1 MTVSPREVVPFV
13 RRCDALLVNLGMFDV
28 ERQKAAL
35 AAIPVAN
42 KKRTPWVL
50 DPVYID
56 SSAPRA
62 AFAKR
67 LVAKKPTA
75 LRLNEHELAA
85 LGGNAKDLAA
95 FTRHAARIYTVIG
108 LTGER
113 DFVSDGTRLST
124 ISNGDPMMAKVTAMG
139 CAGSAVVA
147 ASGCRGRSVARNDR
161 GADDVWRRGRGCRGA
176 RARTGHVR
184 GRDHRRAARTQPR
197 GAGRQG
203 EGDVMLFSSSFR
215 PSERSER
222 EPESI
227 TTNMKM
233 DFGFAPI
240 ARRRRALTRL
250 GARPGM
256 TAVEMP

>member
-1 MTVSPREVVPFV
+1 MRSLLGELPEITADIVERLRERRPRVHCITNPVAQTFTANVLLAAGAIPSMTVSPREIVPFV

-75 LRLNEHELAA
+75 LRLNQHELAA

-95 FTRHAARIYTVIG
+95 FTRHTANMNTVIG

-124 ISNGDPMMAKVTAMG
+124 ISNGAPMMAKVTAMG
-139 CAGSAVVA
+139 CAGSALVA
-147 ASGCRGRSVARNDR
+147 ACLAVEDDAWLATTAALTIFGIAGEVA
-161 GADDVWRRGRGCRGA
+161 A
-176 RARTGHVR
+176 
-184 GRDHRRAARTQPR
+184 
-197 GAGRQG
+197 
-203 EGDVMLFSSSFR
+203 
-215 PSERSER
+215 ERSR
-222 EPESI
+222 
-227 TTNMKM
+227 
-233 DFGFAPI
+233 G
-240 ARRRRALTRL
+240 
-250 GARPGM
+250 PG
-256 TAVEMP
+256 TFAVEIVDALHALNRVTLIGKARVT

>member
-1 MTVSPREVVPFV
+1 MRSPRSELPDITAEIVERLRQRRPRVHCITNPVAQNFTANVLLAAGAIPSMTVSPKEVVPFV

-42 KKRTPWVL
+42 KKHTPWVL

-75 LRLNEHELAA
+75 LRLNQHELDA

-95 FTRHAARIYTVIG
+95 FTRHAAKMHTVIG

-113 DFVSDGTRLST
+113 DFVSDGTRLAT
-124 ISNGDPMMAKVTAMG
+124 IANGHPLMAKVTAMG
-139 CAGSAVVA
+139 CAGSALVA
-147 ASGCRGRSVARNDR
+147 ACLAVEDDAWLATTAALIMFGVA
-161 GADDVWRRGRGCRGA
+161 GEV
-176 RARTGHVR
+176 
-184 GRDHRRAARTQPR
+184 AA
-197 GAGRQG
+197 
-203 EGDVMLFSSSFR
+203 
-215 PSERSER
+215 ERSR
-222 EPESI
+222 GPGS
-227 TTNMKM
+227 
-233 DFGFAPI
+233 FAMEI
-240 ARRRRALTRL
+240 IDALHGLNRVTL
-250 GARPGM
+250 VGKAKV
-256 TAVEMP
+256 T